1 MDDALTSVSKLDPL
15 ITKLYSNTLSV
26 TPLTASANPQH
37 NDSHFTEGQGESLM
51 VSVSHW
57 FGVECNRNWVRE
69 GQSFT
74 KGEIISCLIFG
85 ILHLSDAILVMNSL
99 SFLSFMF
106 ILKNVYLCNIRY
118 LRIVECNWENKRVLK
133 QT

>member
-15 ITKLYSNTLSV
+15 ITNLYSNTLSV

-37 NDSHFTEGQGESLM
+37 NDSHSKEGVQEREKLM
-51 VSVSHW
+51 FSVSIW

-74 KGEIISCLIFG
+74 KGEIYS
-85 ILHLSDAILVMNSL
+85 
-99 SFLSFMF
+99 
-106 ILKNVYLCNIRY
+106 
-118 LRIVECNWENKRVLK
+118 
-133 QT
+133 